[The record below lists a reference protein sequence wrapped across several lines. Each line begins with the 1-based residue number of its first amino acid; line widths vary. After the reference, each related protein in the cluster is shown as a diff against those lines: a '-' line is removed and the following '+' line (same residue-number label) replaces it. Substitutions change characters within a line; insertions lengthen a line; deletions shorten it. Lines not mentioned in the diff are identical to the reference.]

1 MLEEQQD
8 ELRAMF
14 SKLEADRDMELEER
28 QKLEEEIR
36 MKQDEIE
43 QVRNVVEEKDEET
56 RRLQDEMSDAKRQLE
71 VQSITSS
78 CGKTFLCDS
87 VKSGGFETFC
97 FPLGLEYLK
106 NTKIYFNDFATIRCF
121 ERWCDFVNGVIYYKL
136 GYN

>member
-78 CGKTFLCDS
+78 CGKTFLCD
-87 VKSGGFETFC
+87 
-97 FPLGLEYLK
+97 
-106 NTKIYFNDFATIRCF
+106 
-121 ERWCDFVNGVIYYKL
+121 
-136 GYN
+136 

>member
-1 MLEEQQD
+1 MLEEQQE

-36 MKQDEIE
+36 MKQNEIE

-56 RRLQDEMSDAKRQLE
+56 RRLQEEMSDAKRQLE

-78 CGKTFLCDS
+78 CGKTFLCD
-87 VKSGGFETFC
+87 
-97 FPLGLEYLK
+97 
-106 NTKIYFNDFATIRCF
+106 
-121 ERWCDFVNGVIYYKL
+121 
-136 GYN
+136 

>member
-78 CGKTFLCDS
+78 CGKTFYNELFQ
-87 VKSGGFETFC
+87 K
-97 FPLGLEYLK
+97 
-106 NTKIYFNDFATIRCF
+106 KISNFRNSFDQDCNMILLINLNKKCS
-121 ERWCDFVNGVIYYKL
+121 
-136 GYN
+136 

>member
-56 RRLQDEMSDAKRQLE
+56 RRLQEEMSDAKRQLE

-78 CGKTFLCDS
+78 CGKHFM
-87 VKSGGFETFC
+87 
-97 FPLGLEYLK
+97 
-106 NTKIYFNDFATIRCF
+106 
-121 ERWCDFVNGVIYYKL
+121 
-136 GYN
+136 